1 MFLFENTGPILNPP
15 HIECLYLSAQP
26 YRPMLSSRDTL
37 EDRHPEK
44 SSVKEEAALLL
55 IGIKILKDLQ
65 GC

>member
-1 MFLFENTGPILNPP
+1 
-15 HIECLYLSAQP
+15 
-26 YRPMLSSRDTL
+26 MLSSRDTL